1 MVTGNGTSSGER
13 NNNDEYAARVE
24 PEVAKQVKTI
34 REEFERRLIEP
45 RGNGKKEISY
55 KEFRAPKPPMY
66 HGEPDPLVS
75 TRWISAIEGCFRT
88 SECPPDKKTRITTN
102 FLRAGA
108 KDWLDGKIDTIG
120 EEPFMSLSWGEFKKE
135 FFEEFRTQ
143 ADLTRMREEIRVLR
157 QGSMD
162 LNTLQ
167 ATFMSKERFCPEYVN
182 NERLLMQ
189 DFRKAL
195 NDELR
200 GKISLGKVNPFADL
214 FVVAKGFEPYPWEII
229 DNAPSKRTVD
239 SYGAP
244 SKRIK
249 GATGGTSDVGKGT
262 SSSSASRCFKCG
274 ERGHKFWEC
283 PASGDGDV
291 VCFNCRGRGHRKA
304 ECPALGT
311 ANVTRRG

>member
-1 MVTGNGTSSGER
+1 MK
-13 NNNDEYAARVE
+13 RVE
-24 PEVAKQVKTI
+24 AEVAKQVKTI

-45 RGNGKKEISY
+45 RGNGKKEFSY
-55 KEFRAPKPPMY
+55 KEFRATKPPMY

-88 SECPPDKKTRITTN
+88 SECPPDKKTRIATS
-102 FLRAGA
+102 LWRDGA
-108 KDWLDGKIDTIG
+108 KDWLDGKIDAVG
-120 EEPFMSLSWGEFKKE
+120 EEPFMGLSWGDFQKE
-135 FFEEFRTQ
+135 FFEEFQTQ

-162 LNTLQ
+162 LNTLR
-167 ATFMSKERFCPEYVN
+167 ATFMSKVLFCPEYIN

-200 GKISLGKVNPFADL
+200 GKISLGQVNSFAEL
-214 FVVAKGFEPYPWEII
+214 FAFAKGFEPYPWEQNNN
-229 DNAPSKRTVD
+229 DPSKRTVD

-244 SKRIK
+244 SKRTKSAI
-249 GATGGTSDVGKGT
+249 GGTSNVGKGT
-262 SSSSASRCFKCG
+262 SNSSASRCFKCG

-283 PASGDGDV
+283 PASGYCDV
-291 VCFNCRGRGHRKA
+291 CECR
-304 ECPALGT
+304 P
-311 ANVTRRG
+311 